1 MSEKI
6 YEGFWDSM
14 MAAAKKGVYS
24 AGAIAGSQRSKGK
37 LDAQNVADHLYNG
50 FQHYLGTTGQEVTP
64 ETLSTFLKDQI
75 GFSPEFSDISTRYAK
90 KKFGIGADSGV
101 EDSESIEV
109 TDAERIA
116 GQQGRKS
123 PKAQEKKK
131 QNEPKQ
137 RVEPSLKTDSQP
149 STQQAP
155 KAQQTPQTQQAP
167 KAQQAAKAE
176 KKPEDKGWSKEDQSG
191 NKLTKDQKKKWTTS
205 WGTHKKVDGTVVSDA
220 KAFMN
225 KGTMPNGD
233 TSDGRFIY
241 RNPKTVGALDKEL
254 NKINQQDTTPATAS
268 GKISQYLSTF
278 DDAVKDMKANG
289 YLAQDA
295 VVDDA
300 LLAKALAAAQGEGT
314 GYNGTFYDDSTQR
327 FIIAPPVKVEESI
340 NESIIMEK
348 ISDGDLRKL
357 FKDIGHLAFRNGEA
371 KAAARGELTLGKKPS
386 VDYSKMDTPSKA
398 TEPESKKETKPKS
411 APLANNETPKQPDA
425 ETNDVNDVNQKVEI
439 ELSDGMNDALE
450 KYTDREIIDKIKSDE
465 EDIEILAQNIM
476 FQALSN
482 YRATNKGE

>member
-24 AGAIAGSQRSKGK
+24 AGSLAGSQRSKGK

-75 GFSPEFSDISTRYAK
+75 GFSPEFTDISTRYAK

-131 QNEPKQ
+131 QSEPKQ
-137 RVEPSLKTDSQP
+137 RVEPTIKTDSKP
-149 STQQAP
+149 STQQTQQAP
-155 KAQQTPQTQQAP
+155 KAQQQQAQQ
-167 KAQQAAKAE
+167 AQQAAKAE
-176 KKPEDKGWSKEDQSG
+176 KKPDDKGWSKEDQSG

-411 APLANNETPKQPDA
+411 APLANNETPAQPD
-425 ETNDVNDVNQKVEI
+425 EVDDVNQKVEI